1 MAPNG
6 RPPTDYRQH
15 RRQTERR
22 LLYAVLA
29 TLVVVGGGL
38 IALIFGPEVGISGLI
53 CLLFGGGAIVALWL
67 LLTLAERWT
76 KD

>member
-1 MAPNG
+1 MGPSG

-22 LLYAVLA
+22 LLCAVLA

-38 IALIFGPEVGISGLI
+38 IALIFGPDVGLSGLV
-53 CLLFGGGAIVALWL
+53 CLLFGGGVIVGLWL
-67 LLTLAERWT
+67 LLTLVERWT
-76 KD
+76 RD